1 MEVERA
7 EVESVVVE
15 LAEAEPAAAG
25 SAEVATVAVEQEAVE
40 QVVVALVVVVPRR
53 HQHMCHWT
61 GSHVVTKIQGCC
73 MYRHNGHHEH
83 RIERVPTSL
92 CQCVEQQRL
101 SRPPEAWSQK
111 EVGVEGVVK
120 GWRPCNLVQKLQ
132 GGGGAGVRYDAMHG
146 QA

>member
-1 MEVERA
+1 M
-7 EVESVVVE
+7 VVV
-15 LAEAEPAAAG
+15 
-25 SAEVATVAVEQEAVE
+25 
-40 QVVVALVVVVPRR
+40 LVVVVPRR

-61 GSHVVTKIQGCC
+61 GSHVVTKIQECC
-73 MYRHNGHHEH
+73 MCRQNGHHEH

-120 GWRPCNLVQKLQ
+120 WKGRGWGPCNLVRKLH
-132 GGGGAGVRYDAMHG
+132 GEGGAGVRYDAMHG
-146 QA
+146 QV

>member
-1 MEVERA
+1 MKSEAGAMLLLAVLTESATAGLMVVGLMEVS
-7 EVESVVVE
+7 VYVVV
-15 LAEAEPAAAG
+15 
-25 SAEVATVAVEQEAVE
+25 V
-40 QVVVALVVVVPRR
+40 LVVVVPRR

-61 GSHVVTKIQGCC
+61 GSHVVTKIQECC
-73 MYRHNGHHEH
+73 MCRQNGHHEH

-92 CQCVEQQRL
+92 CQCVEQQCL